1 MEVKLFIGNLPV
13 FTTGKQLDTLFAQ
26 AGDVTGVDIIT
37 DRLTGK
43 SKGYAYVTMSAQTE
57 ADKAVSLFNHY
68 FLEDQRLKVALV
80 KSRDQRRFGMKS

>member
-1 MEVKLFIGNLPV
+1 MEVKLFIGNLPIS
-13 FTTGKQLDTLFAQ
+13 TTGNQLDTLFAQ

-43 SKGYAYVTMSAQTE
+43 PKGYAYVTMSAQTE
-57 ADKAVSLFNHY
+57 ADKAVSMFNHY

-80 KSRDQRRFGMKS
+80 KSREQRRSGMKY